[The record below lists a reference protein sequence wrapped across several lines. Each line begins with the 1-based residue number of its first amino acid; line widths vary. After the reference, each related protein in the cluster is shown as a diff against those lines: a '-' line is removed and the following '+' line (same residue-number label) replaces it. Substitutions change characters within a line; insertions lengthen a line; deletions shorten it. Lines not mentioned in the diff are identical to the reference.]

1 MQSGGLGC
9 SYQCV
14 EGYEDPPHY
23 TQEKIMYYH
32 VALSVAHVTILTVL
46 KYLS

>member
-1 MQSGGLGC
+1 MQAWGFGY

-14 EGYEDPPHY
+14 EGYEDPPHNA
-23 TQEKIMYYH
+23 QEKTVYYH
-32 VALSVAHVTILTVL
+32 VALSVAHVTILALL